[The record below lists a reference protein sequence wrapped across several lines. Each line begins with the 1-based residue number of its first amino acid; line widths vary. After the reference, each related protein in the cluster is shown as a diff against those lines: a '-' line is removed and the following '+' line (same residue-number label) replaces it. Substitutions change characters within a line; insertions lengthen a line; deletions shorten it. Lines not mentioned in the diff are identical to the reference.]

1 MTDNRDV
8 IMSSTEELSLVTRS
22 TAPYTESRDTS
33 GLDTLT
39 PDRNDDVS
47 DADGRRERDVITK
60 EEPSANQ
67 PLDELLATTHEAA
80 MQVTSHP
87 CYVALRSVCL
97 THIDVNFSHR
107 WLAPEASSGHS
118 TSSWVWR

>member
-1 MTDNRDV
+1 
-8 IMSSTEELSLVTRS
+8 MSSTEELSLVTRS
-22 TAPYTESRDTS
+22 TVPYTESRDTS
-33 GLDTLT
+33 GFDTVT

-47 DADGRRERDVITK
+47 NADGRRERDVTTK
-60 EEPSANQ
+60 EEASSNP

-87 CYVALRSVCL
+87 CNVALASVL
-97 THIDVNFSHR
+97 LHSHDVLFSRR
-107 WLAPEASSGHS
+107 WLAPEVSSGHS